1 MNSPVL
7 DSPAPTPPPHSSNP
21 SRRSSPVRLFTID
34 GSAAL
39 EKRLHDLC
47 EQIRAALCGLLPP
60 GKLEAILLGGGYGRG
75 EGGVLST
82 PNGDQPYND
91 LEFYIFLRGNRHLN
105 ELRYH
110 RPLEVLGQIL
120 TPQAGVDVDFKIA
133 SFDEFKRSPVSMFS
147 YDLVSGH
154 HQLLG
159 PAGLFDGCAQHRLAE
174 NIPLMEASRLLMNR
188 CSGLLFARER
198 LERRNRFTA
207 EDADYVRRNIAK
219 AALAFGDAIL
229 TVRGQYH
236 WSCRERHHRLL
247 ELTPDPTLRCLDQ
260 VRRHHKVGV
269 SFKLHPQRSNGVFSQ
284 LETHHAE
291 VTALGLQLWL
301 WLESL
306 RLNTTFSSVKDYVD
320 DPRDKCPGTYATR
333 NWLVNLKTLG
343 PKTGLAC
350 FRHPRER
357 VLHALT
363 LLLWEPDVMASH
375 RWRKRL
381 HAELCTYAP
390 DFPGIICDYRT
401 LWARV
406 N

>member
-7 DSPAPTPPPHSSNP
+7 DRHSPP
-21 SRRSSPVRLFTID
+21 SPSHVLRGADTRLFTLD
-34 GSAAL
+34 GSASL
-39 EKRLHDLC
+39 ENRLHVLC
-47 EQIRAALCGLLPP
+47 KQIRAALCGLLPP
-60 GKLEAILLGGGYGRG
+60 AKLEAVLLGGGYGRG

-91 LEFYIFLRGNRHLN
+91 LEFYIFLHGNRHLN

-120 TPQAGVDVDFKIA
+120 TPQAGVDVEFKIV
-133 SFDEFKRSPVSMFS
+133 SFEEFTRGPVSMFS

-159 PAGLFDGCAQHRLAE
+159 PDGLFDGCAHHLVAE
-174 NIPLMEASRLLMNR
+174 NIPLAEASRLLMNR

-198 LERRNRFTA
+198 LDRKDRFTA
-207 EDADYVRRNIAK
+207 QDADFVRRNIAK
-219 AALAFGDAIL
+219 AALAFGDVIL
-229 TVRGQYH
+229 TARGHYH

-247 ELTPDPTLRCLDQ
+247 ELSPDPTLRCLDQ

-269 SFKLHPQRSNGVFSQ
+269 AFKLHPQRSHGVLSQ
-284 LETHHAE
+284 LESHHAE

-306 RLNTTFSSVKDYVD
+306 RLNAAFSSVKDYVE
-320 DPRDKCPGTYATR
+320 DPRNKCPEAKAVR
-333 NWLVNLKTLG
+333 NWLVNMKVLG
-343 PKTGLAC
+343 PRSGLITDRC

-357 VLHALT
+357 SLHALS
-363 LLLWEPDVMASH
+363 LLLWEPDALAAS

-381 HAELCTYAP
+381 HAELCTLAP
-390 DFPGIICDYRT
+390 DFIGMISAYRS
-401 LWARV
+401 LWTRV